1 MQGKTKTFSFRQKII
16 RVIWDFKKGDHME
29 RIHQLHP
36 ELLEEFPEIKEIDE
50 LIQNFRNLFT
60 EKKSE
65 KLVDW
70 LEEYEQIDYSFIQAF
85 IRGVQ
90 QDMSA
95 VMLGIQELWSNGPV
109 EGHVNRLKTIKRM
122 MYGRAGFQVLKNR
135 VLYEF

>member
-1 MQGKTKTFSFRQKII
+1 M
-16 RVIWDFKKGDHME
+16 
-29 RIHQLHP
+29 
-36 ELLEEFPEIKEIDE
+36 
-50 LIQNFRNLFT
+50 FT
-60 EKKSE
+60 EKKSG
-65 KLVDW
+65 KLADW
-70 LEEYEQIDYSFIQAF
+70 LKEYEQVDYSFIQSF

-95 VMLGIQELWSNGPV
+95 VMLSIQEPWSNDPV

>member
-1 MQGKTKTFSFRQKII
+1 K
-16 RVIWDFKKGDHME
+16 
-29 RIHQLHP
+29 
-36 ELLEEFPEIKEIDE
+36 ELDE
-50 LIQNFRNLFT
+50 LVQKFRNLFT

-70 LEEYEQIDYSFIQAF
+70 LEEYEQMDYSFIQAF

-95 VMLGIQELWSNGPV
+95 VMLSIQEPWSNGPV